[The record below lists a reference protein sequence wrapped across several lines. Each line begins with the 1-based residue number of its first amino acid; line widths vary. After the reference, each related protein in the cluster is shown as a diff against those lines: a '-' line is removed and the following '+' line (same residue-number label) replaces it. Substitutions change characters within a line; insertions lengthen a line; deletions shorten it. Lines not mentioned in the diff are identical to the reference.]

1 MQLYTIFP
9 WVLLAALAFF
19 GFKSYTVRAKQYQ
32 ILYEGF
38 AASVKC
44 TPIYLVPGCSFLDDE
59 GYTRA
64 ELLQFIRSHLTLVSV
79 ASKNGYLLEL
89 SFSKNTHGWF
99 RGSSVQCRYVFWCG
113 QNRLTSGKITVRNA
127 QQAQK
132 QVNKMLVVL
141 GKNISNV

>member
-1 MQLYTIFP
+1 
-9 WVLLAALAFF
+9 
-19 GFKSYTVRAKQYQ
+19 
-32 ILYEGF
+32 
-38 AASVKC
+38 
-44 TPIYLVPGCSFLDDE
+44 
-59 GYTRA
+59 
-64 ELLQFIRSHLTLVSV
+64 
-79 ASKNGYLLEL
+79 LLEL